1 MVKLTKIEFI
11 VYINKYYSAKD
22 TKYIRGFFSQKM
34 SGVTHTCIQVTSW
47 EFKDEPTRKQLVI
60 LANLILAL
68 IDGNVDGKVNV
79 RFFNTDDQK
88 PYEATNIYAVSREGA
103 LIWELPDQQ
112 MLEIRCTKASEEGIK
127 YDTYLYTSHK
137 AWCNALQTD
146 IFPMSKPLW
155 TNDQVIKYLNTWYD
169 DLKTWYPEM

>member
-11 VYINKYYSAKD
+11 VYINTYYSAKH
-22 TKYIRGFFSQKM
+22 TNYIRGFFSQKM
-34 SGVTHTCIQVTSW
+34 SGDTHTCIQVTSL

-68 IDGNVDGKVNV
+68 IDGNVDSKVNV

-88 PYEATNIYAVSREGA
+88 PYEATNIYAVSHQGA
-103 LIWELPDQQ
+103 LILKLPSQE
-112 MLEIRCTKASEEGIK
+112 MLEIRCTRASDIGIK
-127 YDTYLYTSHK
+127 YEAFLYASHD

-146 IFPMSKPLW
+146 VFPKSTPLW
-155 TNDQVIKYLNTWYD
+155 SNNQVIDYLKTWYD

>member
-1 MVKLTKIEFI
+1 
-11 VYINKYYSAKD
+11 
-22 TKYIRGFFSQKM
+22 M
-34 SGVTHTCIQVTSW
+34 SDVDVTHTCIQVTSW

-103 LIWELPDQQ
+103 LIWQLPDEQ
-112 MLEIRCTKASEEGIK
+112 MLEIRCTHASEKVIK
-127 YDTYLYTSHK
+127 YEAFLYASHD

-146 IFPMSKPLW
+146 VFPNSTLLFH
-155 TNDQVIKYLNTWYD
+155 NDGVIKY
-169 DLKTWYPEM
+169 LKTWYPEM

>member
-1 MVKLTKIEFI
+1 MVKLKKIEFI
-11 VYINKYYSAKD
+11 VYINTYYSAKH

-34 SGVTHTCIQVTSW
+34 SGDTHTCIQVTSW

-103 LIWELPDQQ
+103 LIWQLPDEQ
-112 MLEIRCTKASEEGIK
+112 MLEIRCTRASDIGIK
-127 YDTYLYTSHK
+127 YEAFLYASHD
-137 AWCNALQTD
+137 AWCYALQTD
-146 IFPMSKPLW
+146 IFPMSKLLW
-155 TNDQVIKYLNTWYD
+155 TNDQVIDY
-169 DLKTWYPEM
+169 LKTWYRNI